1 MRHIGDVMYLM
12 LGGTGGRRRRGRQR
26 MRWLDGIT
34 GSMDVNLGELQE
46 LVMDREAWC
55 AAIHGVAKSRTRLSD
70 WTEPSIPSVVKSF
83 HLFTTVNKIA
93 ISMVVQKSP
102 LDPAFKSFR
111 CVSRSEIAG
120 LYSNSIFNFL
130 RNYNTFLYSGH
141 TILYF
146 YQQRTRVSVSLITH
160 SFGQIQNYYIDFSY
174 MACMCLSFGTSW
186 TPTGR
191 SWRVGVVWFGPEG
204 LLRFHLAEWGCK
216 ASALL
221 QWPPHCSCGATGL
234 ALTLPGSG

>member
-1 MRHIGDVMYLM
+1 
-12 LGGTGGRRRRGRQR
+12 
-26 MRWLDGIT
+26 
-34 GSMDVNLGELQE
+34 
-46 LVMDREAWC
+46 
-55 AAIHGVAKSRTRLSD
+55 
-70 WTEPSIPSVVKSF
+70 
-83 HLFTTVNKIA
+83 
-93 ISMVVQKSP
+93 MVVQKSP

-174 MACMCLSFGTSW
+174 MACMCLSFGKSW

-221 QWPPHCSCGATGL
+221 QWPPTAVAVQL
-234 ALTLPGSG
+234 ALHWPLLALDNGALSDAIAIIALLPLSASLSLMSDYNKLSSLDWMNLKLWKHD